1 MADIKKLLSNGDT
14 VIIPDRANTVLNLQD
29 LYKYRLVDSGAEII
43 RGAGNIVPKQDDL
56 IYDYSIGLM
65 RSARVDE
72 SDYHVDLVVWKLP
85 SNSGDVSGQDELLGE
100 GPGSQSESYRVMVD
114 TRKFPYTLDINSRM
128 RAYSDTAKE
137 IIVFRGSDPS
147 PTGEI
152 ISANY
157 DPATKEYLGP
167 AIPMKLVGTVEVNNL
182 GIMAP
187 VSGYTTAEL
196 KNGAP
201 VTVVTYNTAG
211 SPIDIARMLVH
222 LTNVVRHPDD
232 YSKRVKSIELISP
245 YLSKTEPGV
254 LEVPIDAT
262 VATLSLRAMVTYTNG
277 VTSIQDVVDENA
289 NGKFKL
295 LSLMYWSP
303 QIPGD
308 EQTLELI
315 YELSEGEEYSYLQG
329 ETANGAVRVPYKIR
343 AIAKNPAFTLKLF
356 SYPVWKNSTQG
367 YVLEHWICD
376 LARQVTRRAP
386 SAAISLVDGFGA
398 FDGLDYL
405 STQRIRFGVD
415 LSVVDQAYAGHTF
428 AQLVQ
433 ISLLRD
439 AGISGTTNWKV
450 KFSGNQANW
459 YGDSLQASV
468 TAAGSGLSTIN
479 VGNDLGDQAT
489 WFDKVYYNSAPLYD
503 IQTENKAPE
512 PTHFVVV
519 TKTREFEF
527 PVSQWNQ
534 NLTFVNDLTEGQ
546 VVYLKWIKRTFNS
559 VLQLGVSGLIVHGV

>member
-1 MADIKKLLSNGDT
+1 MADIKKVLSNGDV
-14 VIIPDRANTVLNLQD
+14 VIVPDRANTTLNMQD
-29 LYKYRLVDSGAEII
+29 LYKYRLVDSSAEII
-43 RGAGNIVPKQDDL
+43 RGNGNIVPKQDDL
-56 IYDYSIGLM
+56 IYGFEIGLM
-65 RSARVDE
+65 RAARVDE
-72 SDYHVDLVVWKLP
+72 SDYHVDLVVWKMP
-85 SNSGDVSGQDELLGE
+85 TNSGDVDGKDELLGS
-100 GPGSQSESYRVMVD
+100 GPGSTSASYRVYID
-114 TRKFPYTLDINSRM
+114 TRKFPHTLDINSRL
-128 RAYSDTAKE
+128 RSYSDTAKE
-137 IIVFRGSDPS
+137 VLVFKGDDIS
-147 PTGEI
+147 PTGVI

-167 AIPMKLVGTVEVNNL
+167 AIPVKLVATDEVNNY

-187 VSGYTTAEL
+187 TSGYTTVEL

-201 VTVVTYNTAG
+201 VTVVVYSVAG
-211 SPIDIARMLVH
+211 SVIDIARMLVH
-222 LTNVVRHPDD
+222 NTNVVRHPED
-232 YSKRVKSIELISP
+232 YAKRIKSIELLSP

-262 VATLSLRAMVTYTNG
+262 VATLSMRAMVTYTNG
-277 VTSIQDVVDENA
+277 TTSIQDVVDENA

-295 LSLMYWSP
+295 LGLMYWSP

-308 EQTLELI
+308 EQILELV
-315 YELSEGEEYSYLQG
+315 YQPSEGEYSYLQG
-329 ETANGAVRVPYKIR
+329 ETANGAVRVEYKIR
-343 AIAKNPAFTLKLF
+343 AVAKNPAFTLKLF
-356 SYPVWKNSTQG
+356 SFPVWKNSTQG

-386 SAAISLVDGFGA
+386 AAAVSLVDGFGA

-405 STQRIRFGVD
+405 TNQRIRFGVD
-415 LSVVDQAYAGHTF
+415 LSVVDPAYKGHTF

-439 AGISGTTNWKV
+439 AGIAGLTNWKV
-450 KFSGNQANW
+450 KFSGNQLNW
-459 YGDSLQASV
+459 YGDGLQANV
-468 TAAGSGLSTIN
+468 MAGGSGLSTIN
-479 VGNDLGDQAT
+479 VGNNLGDQAT

-512 PTHFVVV
+512 PTHFVIV

-534 NLTFVNDLTEGQ
+534 NLSFVSDLTEGQ
-546 VVYLKWIKRTFNS
+546 VVYIKWLKRTFNS

>member
-1 MADIKKLLSNGDT
+1 MADIKKVLGNGDT

-29 LYKYRLVDSGAEII
+29 LYKYRLVDSGPEIV
-43 RGAGNIVPKQDDL
+43 RGNGNLVPKQDDL
-56 IYDYSIGLM
+56 IYSYEIGLM
-65 RSARVDE
+65 RAARVDE
-72 SDYHVDLVVWKLP
+72 SDYHVDLVGWKVP
-85 SNSGDVSGQDELLGE
+85 GSGGGAEGQDELLGE

-114 TRKFPYTLDINSRM
+114 TRVFPYTLDINSRM

-137 IIVFRGSDPS
+137 IRVFRGIDPS
-147 PTGEI
+147 PSGEV

-157 DPATKEYLGP
+157 DPATKEYLGD

-187 VSGYTTAEL
+187 ISGYTTAEL

-201 VTVVTYNTAG
+201 VMVVVYNTAG
-211 SPIDIARMLVH
+211 SPIDVCRMLVH
-222 LTNVVRHPDD
+222 MTNIVRHPED
-232 YSKRVKSIELISP
+232 YAKRVKSTELLSP
-245 YLSKTEPGV
+245 YLSKTEANV

-262 VATLSLRAMVTYTNG
+262 VATLSMRAKVTYTNG
-277 VTSIQDVVDENA
+277 LTSIQDVVDENA
-289 NGKFKL
+289 NGKFKML
-295 LSLMYWSP
+295 GLMYWSP

-308 EQTLELI
+308 EQELELV
-315 YELSEGEEYSYLQG
+315 YELSKGEEYSYIQG

-343 AIAKNPAFTLKLF
+343 AVAKNPAFTLKLF
-356 SYPVWKNSTQG
+356 SFPVWKNSTQG
-367 YVLEHWICD
+367 YVLEHWVCD

-386 SAAISLVDGFGA
+386 AAAVSLVDGFGA

-405 STQRIRFGVD
+405 TNQRIRFGVD
-415 LSVVDQAYAGHTF
+415 LSVVDPAYAGHTF

-439 AGISGTTNWKV
+439 AGIAGSTNWKV
-450 KFSGNQANW
+450 KFSGNQVNW
-459 YGDSLQASV
+459 YGDGLQASV
-468 TAAGSGLSTIN
+468 KAGNSGLSTIN
-479 VGNDLGDQAT
+479 VGNSLGDQAT

-512 PTHFVVV
+512 PTHFVIV

-527 PVSQWNQ
+527 PVSQWN
-534 NLTFVNDLTEGQ
+534 NDLSFVSDLTEGQ
-546 VVYLKWIKRTFNS
+546 TVYIKWLKRTFNS

>member
-1 MADIKKLLSNGDT
+1 MAEIKKVLSNGDT
-14 VIIPDRANTVLNLQD
+14 VIFPDRINNVVHLKD

-43 RGAGNIVPKQDDL
+43 RGDGNKVAKEDDL
-56 IYDYSIGLM
+56 VYDFLIGWM
-65 RSARVDE
+65 RVARLDE
-72 SDYHVDLVVWKLP
+72 TDYHVDLVLWHLP
-85 SNSGDVSGQDELLGE
+85 NNSGDVDGIDELIGD
-100 GPGSQSESYRVMVD
+100 GPGSTSESFRVYVD
-114 TRKFPYTLDINSRM
+114 TRKFPYTMDINSRV

-137 IIVFRGSDPS
+137 VRVFRGFDPS

-157 DPATKEYLGP
+157 DPETKEYLGD

-187 VSGYTTAEL
+187 ISGYTTAEL

-201 VTVVTYNTAG
+201 VTVVTYSTG
-211 SPIDIARMLVH
+211 GQPIDIARMLIH
-222 LTNVVRHPDD
+222 MTNAVRHPED
-232 YSKRVKSIELISP
+232 YARRIKSIELVSP
-245 YLSKTEPGV
+245 YLSKTTPNV

-262 VATLSLRAMVTYTNG
+262 VATLSLRAKVTYTNG
-277 VTSIQDVVDENA
+277 ATSIQDVVDETA

-295 LSLMYWSP
+295 LGLMYWSP

-308 EQTLELI
+308 EQELELV
-315 YELSEGEEYSYLQG
+315 YEPSEDEYSYIQG

-343 AIAKNPAFTLKLF
+343 ALAKNPAFTLKLF
-356 SYPVWKNSTQG
+356 SFPVWKNSTQG

-386 SAAISLVDGFGA
+386 AAAISLVDGFGA
-398 FDGLDYL
+398 FDGLDY
-405 STQRIRFGVD
+405 TTNQRIRFGVD
-415 LSVVDQAYAGHTF
+415 LSVVDPAYAGHTF

-433 ISLLRD
+433 VSLLRD
-439 AGISGTTNWKV
+439 AGIAGTSNWKV

-459 YGDSLQASV
+459 YGDGLQASV
-468 TAAGSGLSTIN
+468 TIAGSGLSTIN
-479 VGNDLGDQAT
+479 IGNNLGDKAT
-489 WFDKVYYNSAPLYD
+489 WLDKLYYNSAPLYD

-512 PTHFVVV
+512 PSHFVVV

-534 NLTFVNDLTEGQ
+534 NLSFVNDLTEGQ